1 LLAYS
6 TLSDSSEEVN
16 HVSIVAES
24 STAVIPTG
32 TWSVDPVHS
41 SVEFDVT
48 HAGIAT
54 VKGRAL
60 VIAGTIRGGEEP
72 SIEGT
77 VDATS
82 LTTFDDT
89 RDAHLRT
96 PDFFDAERYP
106 ELRFLSSSVEDRDG
120 ELVVTGDITIRG
132 VTKPLELRGT
142 FRGETL
148 DAYGNERIGLDLAGT
163 VDRTQFGVSWN
174 APLPG
179 GGYLLPDEI
188 PMFASFSAIKSS

>member
-1 LLAYS
+1 MS
-6 TLSDSSEEVN
+6 M
-16 HVSIVAES
+16 VAE
-24 STAVIPTG
+24 TAPPVIPTG
-32 TWSVDPVHS
+32 TWSIDPVHS
-41 SVEFDVT
+41 TVEFHVT

-60 VIAGTIRGGEEP
+60 VIAGTIRGGDEP

-77 VDATS
+77 VDASS
-82 LTTFDDT
+82 LSTFDET

-106 ELRFLSSSVEDRDG
+106 ELNFVSSSVESSDG
-120 ELVVTGDITIRG
+120 ELVVHGDLTIRG
-132 VTKPLELRGT
+132 VTKPIELRGT

-148 DAYGNERIGLDLAGT
+148 DAYGNERVGLDLAGV
-163 VDRTQFGVSWN
+163 VDRTEFGVSWN

-179 GGYLLPDEI
+179 GGFLLPSEI
-188 PMFASFSAIKSS
+188 PLFASFSAIKSQS